1 MSSTITHIGLAV
13 PDLDQAIDWYTK
25 VFGFYILAGPYDFDE
40 KNEQLFSMTQ
50 DLQGPEVE
58 KMRNVHLMSHGGVG
72 IELFEFQKPDFTEE
86 KPASHAGF
94 FHICL
99 IVDDIVESIE
109 KVVLNG
115 GRQRSKIWNI
125 NKGKPHYLVYA
136 EDPFGHIIELYTR
149 STAEIYG
156 NS

>member
-1 MSSTITHIGLAV
+1 MTSTVTHIGLAV
-13 PDLDQAIDWYTK
+13 PDLDQAIDWYGK
-25 VFGFYILAGPYDFDE
+25 VLGFYVLAGPFTFDE

-50 DLQGPEVE
+50 DLQGPEVK

-72 IELFEFQKPDFTEE
+72 IELFEFQNPDFNEE
-86 KPASHAGF
+86 KSNPHAGF

-99 IVDDIVESIE
+99 IVDDIVEAIE
-109 KVVLNG
+109 KVVLHG
-115 GRQRSKIWNI
+115 GKQRSKIWNI

-149 STAEIYG
+149 STTEIYS
-156 NS
+156 NM

>member
-1 MSSTITHIGLAV
+1 MSSTVTHIGLAV
-13 PDLDQAIDWYTK
+13 PDLDRAMEWYCE
-25 VFGFYILAGPYDFDE
+25 VFDFYVLAGPYDFDE

-50 DLQGPEVE
+50 DLQGSEVK
-58 KMRNVHLMSHGGVG
+58 KMRNVHLMTHSGVG
-72 IELFEFQKPDFTEE
+72 IELFEFQTPDFNEE
-86 KPASHAGF
+86 THSSHAGF

-99 IVDDIVESIE
+99 IVEDIVESIE
-109 KVVLNG
+109 KVVQNG
-115 GRQRSKIWNI
+115 GKQRSKIWNI

-156 NS
+156 NM

>member
-1 MSSTITHIGLAV
+1 MSSTVTHIGLAV
-13 PDLDQAIDWYTK
+13 PDLDRAIDWYCK

-50 DLQGPEVE
+50 DLQGSEVK
-58 KMRNVHLMSHGGVG
+58 KMRNVHLMTHSGVG
-72 IELFEFQKPDFTEE
+72 LELFEFQNPDFNEE
-86 KPASHAGF
+86 TFSPHAGF

-99 IVDDIVESIE
+99 IVEDIVESIE
-109 KVVLNG
+109 KVVLHG
-115 GRQRSKIWNI
+115 GKQRSKIWNI

-149 STAEIYG
+149 STAEIYS
-156 NS
+156 NI

>member
-156 NS
+156 NA

>member
-149 STAEIYG
+149 STAEVYG
-156 NS
+156 QK

>member
-99 IVDDIVESIE
+99 IVYDIVESIE

-156 NS
+156 NA

>member
-13 PDLDQAIDWYTK
+13 PDLDKAIDWYTK
-25 VFGFYILAGPYDFDE
+25 VFDFYILAGPYEFDE

-50 DLQGPEVE
+50 DLQGSEVK
-58 KMRNVHLMSHGGVG
+58 KMRNVHLMSHSGVG
-72 IELFEFQKPDFTEE
+72 IELFEFQRPDFTEE
-86 KPASHAGF
+86 KPSPHAGF

-99 IVDDIVESIE
+99 IVEDIVESIE
-109 KVVLNG
+109 KVVLYG
-115 GRQRSKIWNI
+115 GRQRSKIWNL

-149 STAEIYG
+149 STAEVYG
-156 NS
+156 QK